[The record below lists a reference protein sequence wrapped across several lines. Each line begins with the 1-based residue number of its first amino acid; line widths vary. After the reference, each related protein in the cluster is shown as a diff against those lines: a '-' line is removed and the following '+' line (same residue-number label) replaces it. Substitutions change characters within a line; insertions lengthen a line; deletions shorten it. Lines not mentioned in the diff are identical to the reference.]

1 MEWGVVTTSSCPMI
15 RLSVSFSN
23 SAVVA
28 MVPMQAAILLQQGLG
43 I

>member
-1 MEWGVVTTSSCPMI
+1 MEGGVVTTSSCPVVGF
-15 RLSVSFSN
+15 SVSFSN

-28 MVPMQAAILLQQGLG
+28 MVWIQVVILQGLD